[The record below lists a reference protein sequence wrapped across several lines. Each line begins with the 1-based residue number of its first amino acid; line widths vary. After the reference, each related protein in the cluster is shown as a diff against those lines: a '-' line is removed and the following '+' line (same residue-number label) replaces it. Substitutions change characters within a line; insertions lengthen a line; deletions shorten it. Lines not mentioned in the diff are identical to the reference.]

1 MNKDSDSAVFF
12 FSFYYFFFLQGL
24 HDLAENLRHVFLLF
38 PQFCFGYGLIELS
51 QDQALLGFLKAYGVD
66 YPDKTFE
73 LDKTT
78 SKLFAMFIQGTVFF
92 AIRLT
97 VHDRLIQKV
106 WNNVL
111 Q

>member
-1 MNKDSDSAVFF
+1 MNKNSDSALVVLL
-12 FSFYYFFFLQGL
+12 FSPQGL
-24 HDLAENLRHVFLLF
+24 RDLAENLRHAFLLF

-78 SKLFAMFIQGTVFF
+78 SKLLAMFIQGTVFF
-92 AIRLT
+92 VIRLA
-97 VHDRLIQKV
+97 VHDGMIQKV
-106 WNNVL
+106 WNSTL
-111 Q
+111 E

>member
-1 MNKDSDSAVFF
+1 MTDYLKPNFLVFF
-12 FSFYYFFFLQGL
+12 QGL
-24 HDLAENLRHVFLLF
+24 RDLAENLRHVFLLF

-66 YPDKTFE
+66 YPNKTFE

-92 AIRLT
+92 AIRLM
-97 VHDRLIQKV
+97 VHDRMIQRV
-106 WNNVL
+106 WNNIL

>member
-1 MNKDSDSAVFF
+1 MTDCAAFCFF
-12 FSFYYFFFLQGL
+12 QGL
-24 HDLAENLRHVFLLF
+24 RDLAENLRHVFLLF

-97 VHDRLIQKV
+97 VHDRMIQRV
-106 WNNVL
+106 WNNIL
-111 Q
+111 E